1 MDDETKEFNTS
12 TGLKVVLAALFLFS
26 IILAFPPYTGRHA
39 TVLMLP
45 IILPMFWYFLLI
57 TAYKVEVTGRGSVS
71 FWSVTKRRKIAA
83 TDISEI
89 RDGLIVIKIVTST
102 GAIRVTN
109 LINNPE
115 SLTSELVKLNPHIV
129 SKAYS
134 R

>member
-1 MDDETKEFNTS
+1 MDNEIKAFNTP
-12 TGLKVVLAALFLFS
+12 LVFKVVFAALFLFS
-26 IILAFPPYTGRHA
+26 IALTFPPYTGRHA

-45 IILPMFWYFLLI
+45 VILPVFWYFLLI
-57 TAYKVEVTGRGSVS
+57 TAYKIEVTRKGSVS
-71 FWSVTKRRKIAA
+71 IRSVTKRKSIAA

-89 RDGLIVIKIVTST
+89 RDGLIAIKIVTSS

-115 SLTSELVKLNPHIV
+115 SLISELVRLNPQIV
-129 SKAYS
+129 SKSYS